1 MKRIIFFTQK
11 HTRLAA
17 PLSIAALAFL
27 SGCGGHG
34 HDHGDQG
41 GHDDHGHDHGSTSH
55 EAHDDHA
62 GHDDHEAH
70 DDQAGH
76 DDHDGQ
82 DDHGHGHGAAIAVTQ
97 YTDKSELFMEY
108 EPLIQDV
115 PTELIIH
122 LTRTSDF
129 TPITKGSLEVR
140 LISASG
146 QTYSEIEDA
155 PARDGIFLP
164 IITVPF
170 ANTARMELHL
180 KSSQLED
187 VQILEGIEV
196 HAPGYHPP
204 HEEEEEA
211 EDPNAISF
219 LKEQQWKIDYA
230 LEQVQARTVYQAT
243 AATATLSLPSS
254 GEALL
259 PAPASGIVR
268 FLKDGAAIEVGA
280 EASQDATL
288 FIIEPDS
295 SWQAGL
301 AKLSEDY
308 QLAQAELERVTALQ
322 RQNAVSDRRVQ
333 EANIRLQTLK
343 TALQQ
348 IGGEAALSDPSR
360 LRAIAKSPIEGVI
373 SEIYVKPGQRVEAG
387 QALALVSNPDQ
398 LVLEAHVLP
407 SRLETLG
414 QIVDATFRSSSSS
427 RSYRVS
433 ELNGKLISQTP
444 LSVKGSNLA
453 SVRFQIDNPN
463 RQLVVGSK
471 VAAQLLGD
479 QTTGEGVA
487 VPVAAIQEEEGIPIV
502 YVQTEGETVEK
513 RYPKLGSSDG
523 SYVQALSNIE
533 AGERVV
539 TKGATF
545 IRLATLSTSEMGH
558 GHAH

>member
-1 MKRIIFFTQK
+1 MTFSKMKPFHFISRK
-11 HTRLAA
+11 RAWLAA
-17 PLSIAALAFL
+17 PLSLATIAFL
-27 SGCGGHG
+27 SGCGH
-34 HDHGDQG
+34 
-41 GHDDHGHDHGSTSH
+41 GHDDHGHSH
-55 EAHDDHA
+55 
-62 GHDDHEAH
+62 
-70 DDQAGH
+70 
-76 DDHDGQ
+76 

-97 YTDKSELFMEY
+97 YTAKSELFMEY
-108 EPLIQDV
+108 EPFVKDM

-129 TPITKGSLEVR
+129 TPITKGSLEIRV
-140 LISASG
+140 ISASG
-146 QTYSEIEDA
+146 QTYSEIADA

-170 ANTARMELHL
+170 TGAARMELHL

-187 VQILEGIEV
+187 VQILENVEV
-196 HAPGYHPP
+196 HAPGYHSP
-204 HEEEEEA
+204 HEEEEA

-219 LKEQQWKIDYA
+219 LKEQQWKIEYA
-230 LEQVQARTVYQAT
+230 LEQVQSRTVYQA
-243 AATATLSLPSS
+243 ASATATLSLPST
-254 GEALL
+254 GEAIL

-268 FLKDGAAIEVGA
+268 FTQNGSAIEVGA
-280 EASQDATL
+280 ETSQDVIL
-288 FIIEPDS
+288 FLVEPDA

-308 QLAQAELERVTALQ
+308 QLAQAELDRVTALQ
-322 RQNAVSDRRVQ
+322 KQNAVSDRRVQ

-348 IGGEAALSDPSR
+348 MGGDEALSNPSQ
-360 LRAIAKSPIEGVI
+360 LRAIAKAPLGGVI
-373 SEIYVKPGQRVEAG
+373 SELYVKPGQRVEAG
-387 QALALVSNPDQ
+387 QALALISNPDQ
-398 LVLEAHVLP
+398 LILEAHIVP
-407 SRLETLG
+407 SRLQNIG

-427 RSYRVS
+427 PSFRVS
-433 ELNGKLISQTP
+433 ELNGKLVSATP
-444 LSVKGSNLA
+444 LSVLGSNLA

-471 VAAQLLGD
+471 VATQLLGD
-479 QTTGEGVA
+479 TAQGDGVA

-513 RYPKLGSSDG
+513 RYPKLGASDG
-523 SYVQALSNIE
+523 SYVQALSGID

>member
-1 MKRIIFFTQK
+1 MKRIHFFTQK
-11 HTRLAA
+11 RACLTA
-17 PLSIAALAFL
+17 PLSIAAVAFL

-34 HDHGDQG
+34 HDHGDHG
-41 GHDDHGHDHGSTSH
+41 HDHDDHGHDNGSASQ
-55 EAHDDHA
+55 A
-62 GHDDHEAH
+62 GHDDHEPH
-70 DDQAGH
+70 RGH
-76 DDHDGQ
+76 EDQ

-108 EPLIQDV
+108 EPLIKDI

-140 LISASG
+140 LVSVDG
-146 QTYSEIEDA
+146 QTYSAIADN

-170 ANTARMELHL
+170 AGPARMELHL

-187 VQILEGIEV
+187 AQTVEDVEV

-204 HEEEEEA
+204 HEVEEEA

-230 LEQVQARTVYQAT
+230 LEQVQARRVHQAV

-254 GEALL
+254 GEAIL

-268 FLKDGAAIEVGA
+268 FPKDGAAVEVGA
-280 EASQDATL
+280 AANEDSTL
-288 FIIEPDS
+288 FIVEPDS
-295 SWQAGL
+295 SWQSGL

-308 QLAQAELERVTALQ
+308 QLAQVELDRVTALQ
-322 RQNAVSDRRVQ
+322 KQNAVSEKRVQ
-333 EANIRLQTLK
+333 EARIRLQTLK

-348 IGGEAALSDPSR
+348 IGGDDVLSDPSR

-398 LVLEAHVLP
+398 LVLEAHVVP

-479 QTTGEGVA
+479 QAAGEGVA
-487 VPVAAIQEEEGIPIV
+487 IPIAAIQEEEGIPIV

-513 RYPKLGSSDG
+513 RYPKIGASDG

-539 TKGATF
+539 TKGATY

>member
-1 MKRIIFFTQK
+1 MKRIHFFTQNPAW
-11 HTRLAA
+11 LAA
-17 PLSIAALAFL
+17 PLSIAAAAFL
-27 SGCGGHG
+27 ASCGGHG
-34 HDHGDQG
+34 HD
-41 GHDDHGHDHGSTSH
+41 HDDHGHDHGSASH
-55 EAHDDHA
+55 EEHVDH
-62 GHDDHEAH
+62 
-70 DDQAGH
+70 
-76 DDHDGQ
+76 

-97 YTDKSELFMEY
+97 YTGKSELFMEY
-108 EPLIQDV
+108 EPLIKGI

-140 LISASG
+140 LIAASG

-170 ANTARMELHL
+170 AGPARMELHL

-187 VQILEGIEV
+187 VQVLEDVEV

-204 HEEEEEA
+204 HEEEEAA

-230 LEQVQARTVYQAT
+230 LEQVQARTVYQAVS
-243 AATATLSLPSS
+243 ATATLSLPSS
-254 GEALL
+254 GEAIL

-268 FLKDGAAIEVGA
+268 FPEDRAAIEVGA
-280 EASQDATL
+280 ETSQDATL
-288 FIIEPDS
+288 FIVEPDS

-308 QLAQAELERVTALQ
+308 QLAQAELDRVTSLQ
-322 RQNAVSDRRVQ
+322 KQNAVSERRVQ
-333 EANIRLQTLK
+333 EASIRLQTLK

-348 IGGEAALSDPSR
+348 IGGDDALGDPSH
-360 LRAIAKSPIEGVI
+360 LRAIAKSPLNGLI

-387 QALALVSNPDQ
+387 QALVLVSNPDQ
-398 LVLEAHVLP
+398 LVLDAHVVP

-414 QIVDATFRSSSSS
+414 QITDATFRSSSSS

-433 ELNGKLISQTP
+433 ELNGKLVSQTP
-444 LSVKGSNLA
+444 LSVAGSNLA
-453 SVRFQIDNPN
+453 SVRFLIDNPN

-471 VAAQLLGD
+471 VAAQLLGGEAA
-479 QTTGEGVA
+479 GEGVA

-502 YVQTEGETVEK
+502 YVQTEGETIEK
-513 RYPKLGSSDG
+513 RYPKLGASDG
-523 SYVQALSNIE
+523 SYVQALSGIE